1 MLKNYSREEQ
11 NLYKKQ
17 LAAAKPNKSTLT
29 IQLQINSNKST
40 LTTQLRLNFDIPP
53 IFPRSNGTFF
63 VKNITRVPLKI
74 NKSDDF

>member
-1 MLKNYSREEQ
+1 MNYPREEQ
-11 NLYKKQ
+11 ILYKKQ

-29 IQLQINSNKST
+29 
-40 LTTQLRLNFDIPP
+40 TQLRLNFDILS

-74 NKSDDF
+74 NKSGDFRNTY

>member
-1 MLKNYSREEQ
+1 MNYPREEQ

-17 LAAAKPNKSTLT
+17 LAAARP
-29 IQLQINSNKST
+29 NKST
-40 LTTQLRLNFDIPP
+40 LTTQLRLNFDIPS

-74 NKSDDF
+74 NKSDDL

>member
-1 MLKNYSREEQ
+1 MYYPREEQ

-53 IFPRSNGTFF
+53 IERHVFCQKYHSRPI
-63 VKNITRVPLKI
+63 KN
-74 NKSDDF
+74 

>member
-1 MLKNYSREEQ
+1 MNYPREEQ

-17 LAAAKPNKSTLT
+17 LAAAKPN
-29 IQLQINSNKST
+29 NST
-40 LTTQLRLNFDIPP
+40 LTTQLRLNFDILS

-74 NKSDDF
+74 NKSDDL

>member
-1 MLKNYSREEQ
+1 MLKNYIREEQ

-17 LAAAKPNKSTLT
+17 LAAARP
-29 IQLQINSNKST
+29 NKST

-74 NKSDDF
+74 NKSDDL